1 MYGRVRDVLAEK
13 GRQVYTIRKSATV
26 CEAVREMNRKGVG
39 ALLVMAD
46 EHPVGIFTERDVL
59 RRVVD
64 VDRDPE
70 LTKVVEVMTP
80 DPLTVPP
87 SMPVEEAMA
96 EMTRR
101 RFRHL
106 PVIEGPDVIGLVSSG
121 DIMRWVM
128 MHMENDLQH
137 VTEYITGKVN

>member
-1 MYGRVRDVLAEK
+1 MYGRVRDLLAEK
-13 GRQVYTIRKSATV
+13 GRQVYTIRKGATV

-46 EHPVGIFTERDVL
+46 ERPVGIFTERDVL

-80 DPLTVPP
+80 DPVTVP
-87 SMPVEEAMA
+87 SSTRVEEAMA
-96 EMTRR
+96 EMTSR

-106 PVIEGPDVIGLVSSG
+106 PVVEGGEVVGLVSIG

-128 MHMENDLQH
+128 MHMEDDLQH
-137 VTEYITGKVN
+137 MTEYITGKVS

>member
-1 MYGRVRDVLAEK
+1 MYGHVRDLLAEK
-13 GRQVYTIRKSATV
+13 GRQVYTIRKGATV

-46 EHPVGIFTERDVL
+46 DRPVGIFTERDVL

-70 LTKVVEVMTP
+70 LTKVVEVMTA
-80 DPLTVPP
+80 DPVTVPP
-87 SMPVEEAMA
+87 STRVEEAMA
-96 EMTRR
+96 EMTSR

-106 PVIEGPDVIGLVSSG
+106 PVLEAGEVVGLVSIG

-128 MHMENDLQH
+128 MHMEDDLQH
-137 VTEYITGKVN
+137 MTEYITGKVS

>member
-1 MYGRVRDVLAEK
+1 MYGHVRDLLAEK
-13 GRQVYTIRKSATV
+13 GRQVYTIRKGATV

-46 EHPVGIFTERDVL
+46 DRPVGIFTERDVL

-80 DPLTVPP
+80 DPVTVPP
-87 SMPVEEAMA
+87 STRVEEAMA
-96 EMTRR
+96 EMTSR

-106 PVIEGPDVIGLVSSG
+106 PVLEAGEVVGLVSIG

-128 MHMENDLQH
+128 MHMEDDLQH
-137 VTEYITGKVN
+137 MTEYITGKVS